1 MQTFFFLDLYQ
12 DNVISYLTDTVPGN
26 HIFTF
31 PAKKAA
37 ESARTRNNQSCNPSC
52 CTVKLYIHWRSQ
64 TPTGTGIDDFFLFQ
78 FT

>member
-12 DNVISYLTDTVPGN
+12 DNVVSYLTDTVPGD

-37 ESARTRNNQSCNPSC
+37 ESARPRNDQRSDPSC
-52 CTVKLYIHWRSQ
+52 GTVELYIHWRSQ
-64 TPTGTGIDDFFLFQ
+64 TPAGTGIDNFLLLQ